1 MDFKCENH
9 PFTLSML
16 TNPWP
21 WTYLEISTSAVWL
34 TKIKYF
40 INFYF
45 FIFILTVLI
54 WEKFEVVKSEKL
66 NLKPIYFLILI
77 K

>member
-1 MDFKCENH
+1 
-9 PFTLSML
+9 
-16 TNPWP
+16 
-21 WTYLEISTSAVWL
+21 VWL